1 MHPIQSRLS
10 TMEEGSSPPPDQEST
25 MPHFSTAPVDE
36 VVPQRQTKGPSPRSV
51 LQQEYREAL
60 QNALD
65 AGEALVIELE
75 LDDKGLT
82 IRNRVKKASEA
93 LGHGDLTIRRKG
105 NRVLA
110 YPRIAHES
118 G

>member
-1 MHPIQSRLS
+1 
-10 TMEEGSSPPPDQEST
+10 

-60 QNALD
+60 QSALD
-65 AGEALVIELE
+65 AGQALVIDLE
-75 LDDKGLT
+75 PDDKPLT
-82 IRNRVKKASEA
+82 IRNRVSKAAAA
-93 LGHGDLTIRRKG
+93 LGHEDLTIRRKG
-105 NRVLA
+105 NRILA
-110 YPRIAHES
+110 YHRVADES

>member
-1 MHPIQSRLS
+1 MA
-10 TMEEGSSPPPDQEST
+10 
-25 MPHFSTAPVDE
+25 HFSTAPVDE
-36 VVPQRQTKGPSPRSV
+36 VAPQRKTKGPSPRSV

-60 QNALD
+60 RSALD

-75 LDDKGLT
+75 PDDKALT

-93 LGHGDLTIRRKG
+93 LGREDLTIRRKG
-105 NRVLA
+105 NRILA
-110 YPRIAHES
+110 YHWGADES

>member
-1 MHPIQSRLS
+1 
-10 TMEEGSSPPPDQEST
+10 
-25 MPHFSTAPVDE
+25 MPRFSTAPVNE
-36 VVPQRQTKGPSPRSV
+36 VAPQQKTKGPSPRSE

-75 LDDKGLT
+75 PDDKPLT
-82 IRNRVKKASEA
+82 IRNRMSKAAAA
-93 LGHGDLTIRRKG
+93 LGREDLTIRRKG

-110 YPRIAHES
+110 YHRVADES
-118 G
+118 E

>member
-1 MHPIQSRLS
+1 
-10 TMEEGSSPPPDQEST
+10 

-36 VVPQRQTKGPSPRSV
+36 VAPQRKTRGPSPRSV

-60 QNALD
+60 QSALD
-65 AGEALVIELE
+65 AGQALVVDLE
-75 LDDKGLT
+75 PDDKPLT
-82 IRNRVKKASEA
+82 IRNRVSKAA
-93 LGHGDLTIRRKG
+93 AVLGHGNLTIRRKG

-110 YPRIAHES
+110 YHRIADES